1 MLPIDVVPIARSGA
15 ERRIPFHNCQLT
27 RPSTDVQL
35 AAFFSFHR
43 PISVTPTTL
52 VPPPS
57 TADDFDAIFSGRQR
71 KNVVDFTI
79 SSAVKSIEDTI
90 YQHRAPANSTQVD
103 PRHAM
108 NQSSA
113 ANTELDVIHLD
124 SLSAEDFQAS
134 TEEFV
139 RRFRPFNPPP
149 PPTPL
154 VDNKESLSASTSSL
168 PEITREME
176 DKSDVLS
183 PIFSTVLTIRESTDS
198 NGQKR
203 YEAHI
208 TPLVRSEG
216 MEAPGAFDNMDI
228 TAPEPSQ
235 GLSRSKTVI
244 KRRQNRRSIYAISV
258 RRQRKLKMKKHKYK
272 KLLRKTR
279 NLRRKLEKS

>member
-1 MLPIDVVPIARSGA
+1 
-15 ERRIPFHNCQLT
+15 
-27 RPSTDVQL
+27 
-35 AAFFSFHR
+35 
-43 PISVTPTTL
+43 
-52 VPPPS
+52 
-57 TADDFDAIFSGRQR
+57 
-71 KNVVDFTI
+71 VVDFTI

-90 YQHRAPANSTQVD
+90 YQHRVPANGTQVD

-124 SLSAEDFQAS
+124 SLSAEDLQAS

-149 PPTPL
+149 PPAPL
-154 VDNKESLSASTSSL
+154 VDTKESLSASTSSSL

-208 TPLVRSEG
+208 APLVRSEG

-228 TAPEPSQ
+228 TTPEPSQ
-235 GLSRSKTVI
+235 GLSRLKTVI
-244 KRRQNRRSIYAISV
+244 ERRKNRRSIYAISV